1 MYVFVASCSC
11 MRFLEKMMWSSS
23 KPNVDLGHHQ
33 VFVILTDM
41 SSYADALREAD
52 VSVNCWQGR
61 WDNLATTGCFILSK
75 SKLVKCTVISCHS
88 PQWHENMWKNIRFLK
103 RLVVFHQCY
112 VPCLPNLL
120 PKQHQQTP
128 TTSVDARC
136 LQLEKKCQD
145 EEDTLVTCALV
156 LKKKLEVAGNS
167 TILHHPKTS
176 INSLSV
182 EVCRKLC
189 YKNTAFDSQLD
200 PNTAWNGA
208 TSFQVHSQILSFG
221 WWKCFLLGMIRKVVL
236 QVGLLSTMLNRYSD
250 ESYYSHCKDPVL
262 NQRISGFRR
271 I

>member
-52 VSVNCWQGR
+52 VSVKCWQGR

-75 SKLVKCTVISCHS
+75 SKLVNCTVIPCHS
-88 PQWHENMWKNIRFLK
+88 PLMTWKHVKNIWFLE

-112 VPCLPNLL
+112 VPCLPNLF
-120 PKQHQQTP
+120 PNNISKPQRD
-128 TTSVDARC
+128 SVDARC

-156 LKKKLEVAGNS
+156 LTKKNS
-167 TILHHPKTS
+167 KS
-176 INSLSV
+176 
-182 EVCRKLC
+182 R
-189 YKNTAFDSQLD
+189 
-200 PNTAWNGA
+200 A
-208 TSFQVHSQILSFG
+208 T
-221 WWKCFLLGMIRKVVL
+221 
-236 QVGLLSTMLNRYSD
+236 
-250 ESYYSHCKDPVL
+250 PP
-262 NQRISGFRR
+262 
-271 I
+271 